1 MSPLGP
7 AAMMAGR
14 LLIPLS
20 SGLGVYDPASGAN
33 QRVIPVDHPTGNGPV
48 VPAVTGSIVVEQRG
62 DALAAFGPAKC
73 PG

>member
-20 SGLGVYDPASGAN
+20 TGLGVYDPASGAN
-33 QRVIPVDHPTGNGPV
+33 ERVIPVNHPAGNGPV
-48 VPAVTGSIVVEQRG
+48 VPDGHRLARG
-62 DALAAFGPAKC
+62 RAARRRADRASGPRR

>member
-20 SGLGVYDPASGAN
+20 TGLGVYDPASGAN
-33 QRVIPVDHPTGNGPV
+33 QRVIPGNHPAGNGPV
-48 VPAVTGSIVVEQRG
+48 APTVTGSFVVEQRG
-62 DALAAFGPAKC
+62 DALTAFGP
-73 PG
+73 